1 MTESWQKQ
9 LIPVRNQ
16 LLAKKSNPNVVI
28 LGIGNEVKGDDFAG
42 SLAAK
47 SIQASL
53 PQHTESFSVS
63 VFDCGPVPEN
73 FTGVI
78 RKISPDYILIIDAG
92 DFGEDAGE
100 IGFFSW
106 KKAEGSEIST
116 HALPLSLLSGFLA
129 TELGC
134 EIGLLLI
141 QPQNLSYLDPV
152 HPLISEAVNKIS
164 SEIIKIFS

>member
-1 MTESWQKQ
+1 M
-9 LIPVRNQ
+9 
-16 LLAKKSNPNVVI
+16 I

-53 PQHTESFSVS
+53 PQHRENFSVS

-92 DFGEDAGE
+92 DFGEEAGE
-100 IGFFSW
+100 IGFFNW

-116 HALPLSLLSGFLA
+116 HALPLSLFSGFLA
-129 TELGC
+129 EELDC

-141 QPQNLSYLDPV
+141 QPNNLSYLDPI
-152 HPLISEAVNKIS
+152 HPLIREAVNKIS
-164 SEIIKIFS
+164 SEIIKIFN